1 MSVLRPGIYARLNN
15 FIMNRKTIFTENA
28 PGAIGYYSQAIVSN
42 GLVYTA
48 GQIPLD
54 PKTGEI
60 ISDDFT
66 EQVKQTLKNIEAVLK
81 AAGTDL
87 KKSIKL
93 TVFVTN
99 LSNYP
104 ELNSVFKKQF
114 NGVDPPARSVVEVS
128 ALPKD
133 VLVEIDC
140 IATL

>member
-1 MSVLRPGIYARLNN
+1 
-15 FIMNRKTIFTENA
+15 MNRKIIFTENA

-54 PKTGEI
+54 PKTGEV
-60 ISDDFT
+60 ISTDFT
-66 EQVKQTLKNIEAVLK
+66 KQTKQTLNNIESVLK
-81 AAGTDL
+81 ASGTDL
-87 KKSIKL
+87 SKSIKL
-93 TVFVTN
+93 TVFIAD

-104 ELNSVFKKQF
+104 ELNAVFKEQF
-114 NGVDPPARSVVEVS
+114 DGIDPPARSVVEVS

-133 VLVEIDC
+133 VMIEIDC

>member
-1 MSVLRPGIYARLNN
+1 
-15 FIMNRKTIFTENA
+15 MNRKIIFTENA

-54 PKTGEI
+54 PKTGEV
-60 ISDDFT
+60 ISTDFT
-66 EQVKQTLKNIEAVLK
+66 KQAKQTLINIESVLK
-81 AAGTDL
+81 ASGTDL
-87 KKSIKL
+87 SKSIKL
-93 TVFVTN
+93 TVFITD

-104 ELNSVFKKQF
+104 ELNEVFKEQF
-114 NGVDPPARSVVEVS
+114 DGVDPPARSVVEVS

-133 VLVEIDC
+133 VQIEIDC

>member
-1 MSVLRPGIYARLNN
+1 MD
-15 FIMNRKTIFTENA
+15 RKIIFTENA

-54 PKTGEI
+54 PQTGKI
-60 ISDDFT
+60 VSNDFS
-66 EQVKQTLKNIEAVLK
+66 EQVKQTLSNIESVLV
-81 AAGTDL
+81 ASGTDL
-87 KKSIKL
+87 SKSIKL
-93 TVFVTN
+93 TVFITN

-104 ELNSVFKKQF
+104 ELNAVFKKQF
-114 NGVDPPARSVVEVS
+114 DGVDPPARSVVEVS

-133 VLVEIDC
+133 VLIEIDC

>member
-1 MSVLRPGIYARLNN
+1 
-15 FIMNRKTIFTENA
+15 MNRKTIYTEDA

-66 EQVKQTLKNIEAVLK
+66 EQVKQTLNNIEAVLK

-87 KKSIKL
+87 SNSIKL

-104 ELNSVFKKQF
+104 ELNTVFKERF
-114 NGVDPPARSVVEVS
+114 NGVDPPSRSVVEVS

-133 VLVEIDC
+133 VLIEIDC

>member
-1 MSVLRPGIYARLNN
+1 MKREIIS
-15 FIMNRKTIFTENA
+15 TDNA

-54 PKTGEI
+54 PKTGEV
-60 ISDDFT
+60 ISIDFT
-66 EQVKQTLKNIEAVLK
+66 EQVNQTLNNVESVLK
-81 AAGTDL
+81 AAGTGL
-87 KKSIKL
+87 SKSIKL
-93 TVFVTN
+93 TVFITD

-104 ELNSVFKKQF
+104 ELNSVFKEKF
-114 NGVDPPARSVVEVS
+114 DGVAPPARSVVEVS

-133 VLVEIDC
+133 VMIEIDC

>member
-1 MSVLRPGIYARLNN
+1 MR
-15 FIMNRKTIFTENA
+15 RKIIFTENA
-28 PGAIGYYSQAIVSN
+28 PSAIGYYSQAITSN

-54 PKTGEI
+54 PKTGEV
-60 ISDDFT
+60 ISDNFT

-87 KKSIKL
+87 SKSVKL
-93 TVFVTN
+93 TVFITN

-104 ELNSVFKKQF
+104 ELNTVFKEWF
-114 NGVDPPARSVVEVS
+114 DGFDPPARSVVEVS

-133 VLVEIDC
+133 VLIEIDC
-140 IATL
+140 IAVI

>member
-1 MSVLRPGIYARLNN
+1 MI
-15 FIMNRKTIFTENA
+15 RKTIFTENA

-54 PKTGEI
+54 PQNGEV
-60 ISDDFT
+60 ISNNFT
-66 EQVKQTLKNIEAVLK
+66 QQVEQTLTNIESILK

-87 KKSIKL
+87 NKSIKL
-93 TVFVTN
+93 TVFITN
-99 LSNYP
+99 LSKYP
-104 ELNSVFKKQF
+104 ELNAVFKEKF
-114 NGVDPPARSVVEVS
+114 KGIDPPTRSVVEVS
-128 ALPKD
+128 ALPKG

>member
-1 MSVLRPGIYARLNN
+1 MS
-15 FIMNRKTIFTENA
+15 RKIIFTENA

-54 PKTGEI
+54 PNTGKV
-60 ISDDFT
+60 ISNDFT
-66 EQVKQTLKNIEAVLK
+66 EQVKQTLNNIQAVLK

-87 KKSIKL
+87 SNSIKL

-99 LSNYP
+99 LSDYTD
-104 ELNSVFKKQF
+104 LNTVFKERF
-114 NGVDPPARSVVEVS
+114 DGVDPPARSVVEVT

-133 VLVEIDC
+133 VLIEIDC
-140 IATL
+140 IAKL

>member
-1 MSVLRPGIYARLNN
+1 
-15 FIMNRKTIFTENA
+15 MNRKTIFTENA

-81 AAGTDL
+81 ATGTDL

>member
-1 MSVLRPGIYARLNN
+1 
-15 FIMNRKTIFTENA
+15 MNRKIIFTENA

-60 ISDDFT
+60 ISVDFT
-66 EQVKQTLKNIEAVLK
+66 GQAKQTLLNIDSVLK
-81 AAGTDL
+81 ASGTDL
-87 KKSIKL
+87 SQSVKL
-93 TVFVTN
+93 TVFMTD
-99 LSNYP
+99 LSNYT
-104 ELNSVFKKQF
+104 ELNAVFKEQF
-114 NGVDPPARSVVEVS
+114 DGVDPPARSVVEVS

-133 VLVEIDC
+133 VLIEIDC

>member
-1 MSVLRPGIYARLNN
+1 
-15 FIMNRKTIFTENA
+15 MNRKIIFTKNA

-54 PKTGEI
+54 PQSGEV

-66 EQVKQTLKNIEAVLK
+66 EQTKQTLNNIESVLK
-81 AAGTDL
+81 ASGTDL
-87 KKSIKL
+87 SKSVKL
-93 TVFVTN
+93 TVFITD

-104 ELNSVFKKQF
+104 ALNAVFKEQF
-114 NGVDPPARSVVEVS
+114 DGVDPPARSVVEVS

-133 VLVEIDC
+133 VLIEIDC